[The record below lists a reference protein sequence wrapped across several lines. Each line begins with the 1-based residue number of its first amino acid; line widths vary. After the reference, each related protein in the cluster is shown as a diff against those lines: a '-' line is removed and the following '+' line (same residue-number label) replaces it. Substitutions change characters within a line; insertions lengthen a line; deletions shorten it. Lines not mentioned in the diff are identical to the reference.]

1 MKESK
6 LLEMQNKIA
15 SMSNVVQQLINEV
28 MNLRELSVGTYETVK
43 LLPGYDKA
51 IEELKSNLAKKQEE
65 KNSHDAFVYKLVYFS
80 ILIYLG
86 LFFCQKVQFVTADLG
101 RFIQNG
107 AVFFNEG
114 LLLQSNHWYLHL
126 RILLRVYDKKVQ
138 D

>member
-15 SMSNVVQQLINEV
+15 SMSNIVQQLINEV

-65 KNSHDAFVYKLVYFS
+65 NKEKKLEV
-80 ILIYLG
+80 
-86 LFFCQKVQFVTADLG
+86 
-101 RFIQNG
+101 
-107 AVFFNEG
+107 
-114 LLLQSNHWYLHL
+114 
-126 RILLRVYDKKVQ
+126 
-138 D
+138 